1 MYNLAE
7 NKYNFSLMAFP
18 AASICNLNCEY
29 CYYLD
34 KRNLYPAENKFKMS
48 EKILEKYIKQYLD
61 AVRGP
66 IVQFGWQGGEPTLR
80 GIDFFKKVIELQ
92 QKYLPAGWHV
102 ENSLQTNGTLL
113 NDQWAQFLKENKF
126 LVGISIDG
134 PAALHNK
141 YRKDKLGQ
149 GSFSKVLA
157 GLEKLEN
164 YQVDYNVLT
173 VVNDSNS
180 QQPNEVYGF
189 LKDLKVNFMQFI
201 PIVEL
206 DQEGDLTSR
215 SVKPIEYAKFLI
227 KIFNQWITDIGEVYV
242 QIFEEVLGVY
252 LGRQANLCIFNSECG
267 KGPVMEYNGDLY
279 SCDHFVDP
287 EYRLGNIN
295 DKSILEMMNSKKQY
309 EFGRA
314 KRENL
319 NQKCLICDYLFICNG
334 GCPKNRI
341 IDTGDKC
348 KLNYLCDG
356 YKLFFAY
363 IDVYMK
369 KLALLVKQQKS
380 PAIMRQ
386 EMQKIYKEKWDVG
399 RNDSCPCGSG
409 KKYKKCCL

>member
-287 EYRLGNIN
+287 EYKLGNIN
-295 DKSILEMMNSKKQY
+295 DKSILEMMNLKKQY

-314 KRENL
+314 KREKL
-319 NQKCLICDYLFICNG
+319 NQKCLVCDYLFICNG

-356 YKLFFAY
+356 YKLFFEY
-363 IDVYMK
+363 INPFMK
-369 KLALLVKQQKS
+369 KLTLLVKQQKS
-380 PAIMRQ
+380 PTIMKQ
-386 EMQKIYKEKWDVG
+386 EMQKIYKEKWNVG
-399 RNDSCPCGSG
+399 RNDLCPCGSG

>member
-287 EYRLGNIN
+287 EYKLGNIN
-295 DKSILEMMNSKKQY
+295 DKSILEMMNLKKQY

-314 KRENL
+314 KREKL
-319 NQKCLICDYLFICNG
+319 NQKCLVCDYLFICNG